1 MSDVDVAI
9 IGAGPSGIAAAIQLK
24 RYGFDPVVFEAERI
38 GGLLNNAHLVENY
51 PGFPDG
57 ISGAE
62 LVKLFARQGQ
72 NRSIKIRFEPVN
84 SLTRHNRKFILE
96 TSVETCHA
104 NTVVV
109 ASGTM
114 PIMFTDIKIPE
125 RIKNKV
131 FYEVFDLAG
140 VKEKNIA
147 IIGGGDAAFDYALN
161 LSRHNHV
168 TIINRSSKTSA
179 LPLLRERSQANQQI
193 NINLDCVLKHIRPH
207 SPDSIE
213 LEYQGPQ
220 GEGRLLVNLIVF
232 AVGRKPRLDFLPPK
246 WETMEKEIDN
256 LYFCGDVINGSYRQT
271 AIAVGDGIKAAM
283 KICNRPRPK
292 EQE

>member
-84 SLTRHNRKFILE
+84 SLTRHDRKFILE
-96 TSVETCHA
+96 TSAGIYHA

-109 ASGTM
+109 ASGTR
-114 PIMFTDIKIPE
+114 PIMFTDIQIPE
-125 RIKNKV
+125 QIKNKV
-131 FYEVFDLAG
+131 FYEVFDLAE

-168 TIINRSSKTSA
+168 TIINRGSKIRA
-179 LPLLRERSQANQQI
+179 LPLLLERAQANQQI
-193 NINLDCVLKHIRPH
+193 NINLDCVLKHIQFHR
-207 SPDSIE
+207 PDSIE

-220 GEGRLLVNLIVF
+220 GEGRLLVDLIVF
-232 AVGRKPRLDFLPPK
+232 AVGRKPRLDFLPPR

-283 KICNRPRPK
+283 EICNRPRPK

>member
-24 RYGFDPVVFEAERI
+24 RYGLEPVVFEAERI

-72 NRSIKIRFEPVN
+72 NRSIKIRFELVN
-84 SLTRHNRKFILE
+84 SLARHGRKFVLE
-96 TSVETCHA
+96 TSAGIYHA

-114 PIMFTDIKIPE
+114 PIMFTDIQIPE
-125 RIKNKV
+125 QIKDKV

-140 VKEKNIA
+140 VKGKAIA
-147 IIGGGDAAFDYALN
+147 IIGGGDAAFDYAIN
-161 LSRHNHV
+161 LSRHNHI
-168 TIINRSSKTSA
+168 TIINRSSRIMA
-179 LPLLRERSQANQQI
+179 LPLLLKRAQANPQI
-193 NINLDCVLKHIRPH
+193 NIKLDCILKCIRPH
-207 SPDSIE
+207 RSDSVE
-213 LEYQGPQ
+213 LEYQGQQ
-220 GEGRLLVNLIVF
+220 GEGRILVNLLVF
-232 AVGRKPRLDFLPPK
+232 AVGRKPRLDFLPTG
-246 WETMEKEIDN
+246 WETTEKEIDN
-256 LYFCGDVINGSYRQT
+256 LYFCGDVINGACRQA
-271 AIAVGDGIKAAM
+271 AIAVGDGIRVAM
-283 KICNRPRPK
+283 GIC
-292 EQE
+292 QL